1 MEARSSSHLDACVE
15 RRRDA
20 LMGRRAMGVE
30 RGCALRRQAAS
41 RE

>member
-1 MEARSSSHLDACVE
+1 MEARKSSHLDACVE

-30 RGCALRRQAAS
+30 RGGKGMCSAA
-41 RE
+41 RG